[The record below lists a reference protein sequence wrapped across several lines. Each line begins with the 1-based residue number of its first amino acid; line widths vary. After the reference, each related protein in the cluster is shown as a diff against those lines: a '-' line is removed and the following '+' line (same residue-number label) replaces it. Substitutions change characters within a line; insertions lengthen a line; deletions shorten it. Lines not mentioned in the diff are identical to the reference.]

1 MLKSELKNL
10 KIIKL
15 SLMQNGTLFTKNLTL
30 QSNLVLKQSYL
41 NYPQEIQPLNIS
53 LIETFS
59 VLEESPQK
67 ILEEL
72 LKLPEVLFKPLL
84 TVLMK
89 LIWELVVNLKK
100 FNLELKDIIFSP
112 FVLRVKLQ
120 LSSLEEELI
129 NLFMKPKDLLM
140 MPL

>member
-1 MLKSELKNL
+1 
-10 KIIKL
+10 
-15 SLMQNGTLFTKNLTL
+15 
-30 QSNLVLKQSYL
+30 
-41 NYPQEIQPLNIS
+41 
-53 LIETFS
+53 